1 MVAMEKTLAVLN
13 QMEADGIIQR
23 YAIGGAVASAFY
35 MEPAQTYDLD
45 VFMVFPLSPLGLV
58 LLNPIYTYLIE
69 RGYQPEGE
77 AVNIEGWPVQFLP
90 AFNLLTE
97 EALVNAVEVTYG
109 ATTTRVFTAE
119 YLAAIMLYTGRAKD
133 HARLLQLLT
142 EGVIDRSALLDLIVR
157 HGLEAKW
164 ETFKR
169 RFLNTGEKVD

>member
-1 MVAMEKTLAVLN
+1 MEKTIAVLN
-13 QMEADGIIQR
+13 QMEADGIVQR
-23 YAIGGAVASAFY
+23 YAIGGAVATAFY

-45 VFMVFPLSPLGLV
+45 VFLLFPLSPSGLI
-58 LLNPIYTYLIE
+58 NISPIYNYLIE

-97 EALVNAVEVTYG
+97 EALSNAVEVAYG
-109 ATTTRVFTAE
+109 AMTTRVFTAE
-119 YLAAIMLYTGRAKD
+119 YLGTIMLYTGRAKD
-133 HARLLQLLT
+133 HSRLLQLLT
-142 EGVIDRSALLDLIVR
+142 EGTVNHALFLDLIAR

-169 RFLNTGEKVD
+169 RFLNQT